1 MKRSLS
7 IANPNINL
15 RSHNILIARI
25 VEKDTGK
32 IISKLYFADL
42 AGWGGWIYINRELC
56 KRTWSD

>member
-7 IANPNINL
+7 IANPNINI
-15 RSHNILIARI
+15 RSHTILIARI

-42 AGWGGWIYINRELC
+42 AGSGG
-56 KRTWSD
+56 